1 MTRQV
6 KTRVKGTGYGEISAG
21 KSAQHPLGGRFPA
34 CNPMNGNPLAGFPV
48 RNPMNGN
55 PLAGFPMR
63 NPMNEN
69 PLAGFPMRNPM
80 NENPLGRFPA
90 SNDPPT
96 PSEPDFR

>member
-6 KTRVKGTGYGEISAG
+6 KGTGSEEISDG
-21 KSAQHPLGGRFPA
+21 KSAQHPLGERLSA
-34 CNPMNGNPLAGFPV
+34 C
-48 RNPMNGN
+48 NPMNGN

>member
-6 KTRVKGTGYGEISAG
+6 KGTGSGGISDG

-34 CNPMNGNPLAGFPV
+34 CSPMNGNPLAGVPV

>member
-69 PLAGFPMRNPM
+69 PL
-80 NENPLGRFPA
+80 GRFPA